1 MRTNYHYIVV
11 TIGDNKYFINKDMD
25 YTDDFSNVLRFDS
38 REDALDFIHRRNL
51 QDKDAQVIEI
61 IEPIK

>member
-38 REDALDFIHRRNL
+38 RKDALDSFIGAIFKRKMHRSS
-51 QDKDAQVIEI
+51 K
-61 IEPIK
+61 